1 MYKTITVNDETLK
14 KMKNFYQEKL
24 VAKKIP
30 YVLFQAKDEDVT
42 ITAYESKKVLFQGK
56 NAEIEAKMWDTFKQD
71 DLYYTSSIGS
81 DEVGT
86 GDYFGPIVVTACFV
100 LKNDIK
106 ELEKLGVN
114 DSKKITD
121 EKILKIAPH
130 LLKKLIYSSL
140 IVTNEEYNK
149 NYSKNFNL
157 NKMKAIL
164 HNKVLV
170 DITKKVKDYDFII
183 VDKFAKESNYFKY
196 LKETKT
202 IVKDITF
209 LEKAENKH
217 LSVAASSII
226 SRYIFLK
233 EIKKL
238 SDKLKIN
245 LPLGAGNKVD
255 KTAKMLID
263 KYGEDILKSI
273 AKYNFKNTKKIKVL

>member
-1 MYKTITVNDETLK
+1 
-14 KMKNFYQEKL
+14 
-24 VAKKIP
+24 
-30 YVLFQAKDEDVT
+30 
-42 ITAYESKKVLFQGK
+42 
-56 NAEIEAKMWDTFKQD
+56 
-71 DLYYTSSIGS
+71 
-81 DEVGT
+81 
-86 GDYFGPIVVTACFV
+86 
-100 LKNDIK
+100 
-106 ELEKLGVN
+106 
-114 DSKKITD
+114 
-121 EKILKIAPH
+121 
-130 LLKKLIYSSL
+130 
-140 IVTNEEYNK
+140 
-149 NYSKNFNL
+149 
-157 NKMKAIL
+157 MKAIL

-263 KYGEDILKSI
+263 KYGEDILKVLQNI
-273 AKYNFKNTKKIKVL
+273 ILKTQKNQGIITLIFLFAFKHCYLIHIFFCFISFSNTHIIVINYVI